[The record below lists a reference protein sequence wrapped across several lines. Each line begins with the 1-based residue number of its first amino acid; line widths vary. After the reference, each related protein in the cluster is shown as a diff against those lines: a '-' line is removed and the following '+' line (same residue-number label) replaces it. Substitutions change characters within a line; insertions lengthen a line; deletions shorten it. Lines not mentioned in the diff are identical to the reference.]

1 MIRLVTD
8 STCDLPAEWRSHLD
22 VTVVP
27 INIQF
32 GTETYLEGVTIDE
45 STFYRRVN
53 ELGMIPKTSQPAP
66 GMLADIY
73 RQLGQ
78 SGDDVLSLH
87 VTGKLSGT
95 VNSAEQARK
104 MVADAVRVEVFDSL
118 GGSAGLGFM
127 VWEAHT
133 LVQAGASMEDILG
146 RLSYIRD
153 HLQIVLTLKTLK
165 YAQMSGRVTT
175 IQHVLA
181 SLLDL
186 KPIITLEDGSLDVTG
201 RIRTRRQALARML
214 DLVEERVGTGPLH
227 LAIIHAHAPQEA
239 HRLMDEAQYRFRC
252 EHSFIAALAT
262 SIAANLGPGTL
273 GVVAYPV

>member
-8 STCDLPAEWRSHLD
+8 STCDLPRDWFARLD

-27 INIQF
+27 ISIQF

-66 GMLADIY
+66 GVLADVY
-73 RQLGQ
+73 RQLGAA
-78 SGDDVLSLH
+78 GDEVLSLH
-87 VTGKLSGT
+87 ITGKLSGT
-95 VNSAEQARK
+95 VNSAELARQ
-104 MVADAVRVEVFDSL
+104 MVSDQVRVEVFDSL
-118 GGSAGLGFM
+118 AGSAGLGFM
-127 VWEAHT
+127 VWEAYT
-133 LVQAGASMEDILG
+133 MAQAGATMEDILA
-146 RLSYIRD
+146 RLRTIRA
-153 HLQIVLTLKTLK
+153 HVQIILTLKTLK

-186 KPIITLEDGSLDVTG
+186 KPIITLEDGSLDVTE
-201 RIRTRRQALARML
+201 RIRTRRQAVARML
-214 DLVEERVGTGPLH
+214 DLIAARVGSGPMH
-227 LAIIHAHAPQEA
+227 LAVIHAHAPQEA
-239 HRLMDEAQYRFRC
+239 HQLMDQAQYRFRC
-252 EHSFIAALAT
+252 EHSFVAPLAT

-273 GVVAYPV
+273 GVVAYPI

>member
-239 HRLMDEAQYRFRC
+239 HHLMDEAQYRFRC

>member
-8 STCDLPAEWRSHLD
+8 STCDLPQEWRNRLD
-22 VTVVP
+22 VAVVP

-66 GMLADIY
+66 GVLADVY
-73 RQLGQ
+73 RQLGA

-104 MVADAVRVEVFDSL
+104 MVADQVRVEVFDSL
-118 GGSAGLGFM
+118 AGSAGLGFM
-127 VWEAHT
+127 VWEASA
-133 LVQAGASMEDILG
+133 LARAGATMEEILA
-146 RLSYIRD
+146 RLGFIRD
-153 HLQIVLTLKTLK
+153 HIQIVLTLKTLK

-186 KPIITLEDGSLDVTG
+186 KPIITLEAGSLDVTE
-201 RIRTRRQALARML
+201 RIRSRRQAVARML
-214 DLVEERVGTGPLH
+214 DLVEDRVGTGPLH

-239 HRLMDEAQYRFRC
+239 HHLMDQAQFRFKC
-252 EHSFIAALAT
+252 EHSFVAALAT
-262 SIAANLGPGTL
+262 SLAANLGPGTL

>member
-8 STCDLPAEWRSHLD
+8 STCDLPQEWRHRLD

-45 STFYRRVN
+45 STFYRRVS

-66 GMLADIY
+66 GVLADIY
-73 RQLGQ
+73 RQLGAA
-78 SGDDVLSLH
+78 GAEVLSLH

-95 VNSAEQARK
+95 VNSAAQARQ
-104 MVADAVRVEVFDSL
+104 MVADQVRVEVFDSL
-118 GGSAGLGFM
+118 AGSAGLGFM
-127 VWEAHT
+127 VWEAHR
-133 LVQAGASMEDILG
+133 LAQAGATMADILA
-146 RLSYIRD
+146 RLGYIRQRI
-153 HLQIVLTLKTLK
+153 QIILTLKTLK

-186 KPIITLEDGSLDVTG
+186 KPIITLEAGSLDVSE
-201 RIRTRRQALARML
+201 RIRTRRQAVARML
-214 DLVEERVGTGPLH
+214 DLIEERVGTGPMH
-227 LAIIHAHAPQEA
+227 LAVIHAHAPQEA
-239 HRLMDEAQYRFRC
+239 HHVMDQAQLRFRC
-252 EHSFIAALAT
+252 EHSFVAALAT

>member
-8 STCDLPAEWRSHLD
+8 STCDLPQEWRSRLD

-66 GMLADIY
+66 GVLADVY
-73 RQLGQ
+73 RQLGA

-95 VNSAEQARK
+95 VNSAQQARNL
-104 MVADAVRVEVFDSL
+104 VADAVHVEVFDSL
-118 GGSAGLGFM
+118 AGSAGLGFM
-127 VWEAHT
+127 VWEAFT
-133 LVQAGASMEDILG
+133 LAQAGATMEEVLARLG
-146 RLSYIRD
+146 HIRD
-153 HLQIVLTLKTLK
+153 HLQIILTLKTLK

-186 KPIITLEDGSLDVTG
+186 KPIITLEAGSLDVTE
-201 RIRTRRQALARML
+201 RIRTRRQAVARML
-214 DLVEERVGTGPLH
+214 DLVEERVGTGPMH
-227 LAIIHAHAPQEA
+227 LAIIHAHAPQDA
-239 HRLMDEAQYRFRC
+239 HHLMGEAQFRFRC
-252 EHSFIAALAT
+252 EHSFIAPLAT

>member
-66 GMLADIY
+66 GMLADVY

-239 HRLMDEAQYRFRC
+239 HHLMDEAQYRFRC

>member
-8 STCDLPAEWRSHLD
+8 STCDLPQEWRNRLD
-22 VTVVP
+22 LTVVP

-66 GMLADIY
+66 GVLADVY
-73 RQLGQ
+73 RRLGAA
-78 SGDDVLSLH
+78 GDEVLSLH
-87 VTGKLSGT
+87 ITGKLSGT

-104 MVADAVRVEVFDSL
+104 MVADQVRVQVFDSL
-118 GGSAGLGFM
+118 AGSAGLGFM

-133 LVQAGASMEDILG
+133 LAQAGATMEDILA
-146 RLSYIRD
+146 RLSYIRE
-153 HLQIVLTLKTLK
+153 HIQIALTLKTLK

-186 KPIITLEDGSLDVTG
+186 KPIITLEAGSLDVTG
-201 RIRTRRQALARML
+201 RRRTRRQALARLL
-214 DLVEERVGTGPLH
+214 DLVEERVGTGPLN
-227 LAIIHAHAPQEA
+227 LAVIHAHAPQDA
-239 HRLMDEAQYRFRC
+239 RQVLGQAQLRFRC
-252 EHSFIAALAT
+252 EHSFVAPLAT

-273 GVVAYPV
+273 GVAAYPL